1 MASHYLRK
9 YGVEAT
15 VNFELYELDGT
26 DLVTNAAS
34 ATGDIN
40 LIRDEAAPE
49 ELDADAFVD
58 EGVVY
63 SLVASAAEVTAKR
76 ITIYIIDQS
85 SPKIWLDKVL
95 IIESYGHASA
105 QHVFDLGT
113 AIVAAGPT
121 KAEMDTAHGLLATPA
136 QVNTQVLDVMNVD
149 TFAEPA
155 GIHAATASIFAKINF
170 IAAFLRNKKTQTAT
184 TQLLRNDADDGTIA
198 TSTVSDDGTTATKG
212 EFS

>member
-1 MASHYLRK
+1 MATTYLRK

-26 DLVTNAAS
+26 DLIATAAS

-40 LIRDEAAPE
+40 LIRDEAVPE
-49 ELDADAFVD
+49 QLDADAFVD

-63 SLVASAAEVTAKR
+63 SLVVSAAEMTAKR

-85 SPKIWLDKVL
+85 TPKIWLDKVL

-113 AIVAAGPT
+113 AALTAA
-121 KAEMDTAHGLLATPA
+121 D
-136 QVNTQVLDVMNVD
+136 VNAQVLDVMNVD

-170 IAAFLRNKKTQTAT
+170 MAAFLRNKKTQTAT

-198 TSTVSDDGTTATKG
+198 TSTVSSDGTTAIKG
-212 EFS
+212 EFT

>member
-1 MASHYLRK
+1 MATTYLRK

-26 DLVTNAAS
+26 DLIATAAS

-40 LIRDEAAPE
+40 LIRDEAVPE
-49 ELDADAFVD
+49 QLDADAFVD

-63 SLVASAAEVTAKR
+63 SLVVSAAEMTAKR

-85 SPKIWLDKVL
+85 NPKIWLDKVL

-113 AIVAAGPT
+113 AALTAA
-121 KAEMDTAHGLLATPA
+121 D
-136 QVNTQVLDVMNVD
+136 VNAQVLDVMNVD

-170 IAAFLRNKKTQTAT
+170 MAAFLRNKKTQTAT

-198 TSTVSDDGTTATKG
+198 TSTVSSDGTTAIKG
-212 EFS
+212 EFT